1 MRIDQLKYLIEISNS
16 PSINIASEKL
26 HISYQALSH
35 SMKALEE
42 ELGITLLRRTNKGTS
57 LTKEGYK
64 LVALSKQFLLGIED
78 LQKKKETPCFHETV
92 RFLVTAVS
100 MEYLLSEFIY
110 ELQKKFPNLKLQY
123 SISHFEKMYTMLKKG
138 NNMFAFGFLGE
149 SGLFNGSLSED
160 ICFHKIFSSTCKCL
174 CSPMH
179 ELAQYQSVSLQQLQA
194 HKLAIRN
201 VELLE
206 GINQNV
212 FSKENIICEANP
224 VMFNK
229 LISSGT
235 CFAIAQ
241 SLPFAPYQ
249 IPPCENTV
257 MVRIKEDTNIEFGLF
272 YRADFVMN
280 SATEFFIR
288 SFLQKFGFEA
298 AFLDKI
304 NRCQN

>member
-1 MRIDQLKYLIEISNS
+1 MRIDQLKYLIEISNN

-35 SMKALEE
+35 SMKALEK
-42 ELGITLLRRTNKGTS
+42 ELDIMLLRRTNKGTS

-64 LVALSKQFLLGIED
+64 LVALSKQFLLGIEG
-78 LQKKKETPCFHETV
+78 LQKKEQKETPCFHETV
-92 RFLVTAVS
+92 RFLATSVS

-110 ELQKKFPNLKLQY
+110 ELQQKFPELKLQY
-123 SISHFEKMYTMLKKG
+123 SISHFEKMYTMLEKG
-138 NNMFAFGFLGE
+138 DNMFAFAFRGK
-149 SGLFNGSLSED
+149 SDLFNGNPSD
-160 ICFHKIFSSTCKCL
+160 GICFHKIFSSTCKCL

-179 ELAQYQSVSLQQLQA
+179 ELAQYQSVSLQQLKA
-194 HKLAIRN
+194 HKLAIRD
-201 VELLE
+201 VELLDV
-206 GINQNV
+206 INLNV
-212 FSKENIICEANP
+212 FPKENIICEANP

-249 IPPCENTV
+249 MPPCENTV
-257 MVRIKEDTNIEFGLF
+257 TVKLKKDTNIEFGLL
-272 YRADFVMN
+272 YREDFIMN

-288 SFLQKFGFEA
+288 SFLQKFGFET
-298 AFLDKI
+298 AFLEKI
-304 NRCQN
+304 NSC

>member
-1 MRIDQLKYLIEISNS
+1 MRIDQLKYLIEISQN

-42 ELGITLLRRTNKGTS
+42 ELDIVLLRRTNKGTS

-64 LVALSKQFLLGIED
+64 LVALSKQFLMGVEG
-78 LQKKKETPCFHETV
+78 LQKKTSNETLYFHETV
-92 RFLVTAVS
+92 RFLATSVS

-110 ELQKKFPNLKLQY
+110 ELQQKVPDLKIHY
-123 SISHFEKMYTMLKKG
+123 SISHFEKMYAMMKKED
-138 NNMFAFGFLGE
+138 NMFAFAFLGK
-149 SGLFNGSLSED
+149 SDLFDGSPSDD

-179 ELAQYQSVSLQQLQA
+179 ELAQYQSVSLQQLKA
-194 HKLAIRN
+194 HKLAIRD
-201 VELLE
+201 VELLN
-206 GINQNV
+206 GINLNA
-212 FSKENIICEANP
+212 FPKENIICETNP
-224 VMFNK
+224 IMFNK
-229 LISSGT
+229 LISSGA
-235 CFAIAQ
+235 CFALAQ

-257 MVRIKEDTNIEFGLF
+257 TVKIKENTNIEFGLL
-272 YRADFVMN
+272 YREDFIMN

-288 SFLQKFGFEA
+288 SFLQKFGFET
-298 AFLDKI
+298 AFLEKI
-304 NRCQN
+304 NSC